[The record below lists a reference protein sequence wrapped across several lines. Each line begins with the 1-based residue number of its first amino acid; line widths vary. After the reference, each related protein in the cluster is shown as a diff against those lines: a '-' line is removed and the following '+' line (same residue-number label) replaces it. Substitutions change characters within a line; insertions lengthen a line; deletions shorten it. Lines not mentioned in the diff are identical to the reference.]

1 MLKGRRPSAGDAGGK
16 GDSSFDVGRAC
27 STGEKKEEKKRQ
39 LVDCQLASLVY
50 TAQDL
55 LVKRN
60 QAPESTAD

>member
-1 MLKGRRPSAGDAGGK
+1 MLEGRGTRLLMSAG
-16 GDSSFDVGRAC
+16 RAARAK
-27 STGEKKEEKKRQ
+27 KKEEKKRQ